1 MSALHSQRGATL
13 LVGLVILI
21 AITLFVLSAYTTS
34 SMSLRSTANTQ
45 FRAEAHSAAQQA
57 IDVAVSSNRFIDTPA
72 DVFPTPCGTANTL
85 CPDVTGD
92 SAPDY
97 TVRLSPQPFCKR
109 AEPIN
114 NDQLD
119 VNKAEDLACAAGQT
133 QQFGVSGVDISSGES
148 LCSNTTW
155 EVTAEATG
163 TTGGAKVVVSQGVGV
178 RVAKDAVFASCL

>member
-1 MSALHSQRGATL
+1 MSPLHRQSGATL

-72 DVFPTPCGTANTL
+72 DVFPSPCGAANTL

-92 SAPDY
+92 GTPDY

-109 AEPIN
+109 AKAIN
-114 NDQLD
+114 NDELD
-119 VNKAEDLACAAGQT
+119 VNKAEDLACAAGQS
-133 QQFGVSGVDISSGES
+133 QQFGVAGVDVTSGDS
-148 LCSNTTW
+148 LCSSTTW

-163 TTGGAKVVVSQGVGV
+163 TIGGAKVVVSQGIGV